1 MKNAP
6 RTIQGL
12 NIFRLWL
19 HYALYLCSFMDS
31 YTFYTLWWKNMNL
44 RLNQFAWKRVQTPA
58 LCRAGQPGKR
68 DFFSCKSV
76 PRRREF
82 VKRIRDSA
90 SWANSVVM
98 FSQSLCF
105 KK

>member
-1 MKNAP
+1 
-6 RTIQGL
+6 
-12 NIFRLWL
+12 
-19 HYALYLCSFMDS
+19 
-31 YTFYTLWWKNMNL
+31 MNL
-44 RLNQFAWKRVQTPA
+44 RLNQFAWKRVQTPTLA

-68 DFFSCKSV
+68 DFFSCKPV
-76 PRRREF
+76 PRRRES
-82 VKRIRDSA
+82 VKRSRDSA